1 VSSECV
7 RQFFAAVTSTAARRG
22 LQRSHHPRVGFHKS
36 GRNKRTG
43 DGHVERRERIT
54 SVVSVTISGFPKG
67 INSSPASLARSYYI
81 STTVTGRS
89 PAIKKTPFPE
99 CAARCL
105 LYSTGF
111 TLPFVRFSIKRR
123 FNSVSQAVAS
133 LPDSGP
139 RRYRSQ
145 ISSVTLWSF
154 FSIHSMNSPHAP
166 PSP

>member
-67 INSSPASLARSYYI
+67 INSSPASLARSYKYHSNWSLSGHKKKHRFQNAPRDACSI
-81 STTVTGRS
+81 QQDSRCRLCVFRS
-89 PAIKKTPFPE
+89 RGDSTPFPKRLHRYLILDRE
-99 CAARCL
+99 DTAPKSHPSR
-105 LYSTGF
+105 YGHSF
-111 TLPFVRFSIKRR
+111 RSI
-123 FNSVSQAVAS
+123 
-133 LPDSGP
+133 P
-139 RRYRSQ
+139 
-145 ISSVTLWSF
+145 
-154 FSIHSMNSPHAP
+154 
-166 PSP
+166 

>member
-67 INSSPASLARSYYI
+67 INSSPASLARSYKHH
-81 STTVTGRS
+81 SNWSLSGHKKNTVSRMRREMLALFNRIHVAVCAFFDQE
-89 PAIKKTPFPE
+89 AIQLRFP
-99 CAARCL
+99 
-105 LYSTGF
+105 
-111 TLPFVRFSIKRR
+111 
-123 FNSVSQAVAS
+123 
-133 LPDSGP
+133 SGC
-139 RRYRSQ
+139 
-145 ISSVTLWSF
+145 IAT
-154 FSIHSMNSPHAP
+154 
-166 PSP
+166 